1 MKSLEGSMF
10 NCGTTPKG
18 EGKTI
23 TISQKLLC
31 EACIIQPRELI
42 YQRSFYGQ
50 AIKSARGMPWHQEPM
65 KDVTSC
71 DKPRGGANIHRS
83 GDFRMGKPTRAIL
96 W

>member
-1 MKSLEGSMF
+1 MKTEQRKKNLRVKQGNREVFQMKSLEGSMF

-42 YQRSFYGQ
+42 YQDHS
-50 AIKSARGMPWHQEPM
+50 KV
-65 KDVTSC
+65 K
-71 DKPRGGANIHRS
+71 
-83 GDFRMGKPTRAIL
+83 L
-96 W
+96 